1 MPGVRAKEDTHVE
14 DCRGW
19 TRALCAVRHVQMVRQ
34 NAPHPLGRTAG
45 VEQVEKAGADK
56 NVEEEQ
62 KDEFRRGDQASEK
75 R

>member
-1 MPGVRAKEDTHVE
+1 MPGVRAKADTHVE

-34 NAPHPLGRTAG
+34 NAPHSLGCTAG
-45 VEQVEKAGADK
+45 VGPGEKTGADK
-56 NVEEEQ
+56 SVEEEQ
-62 KDEFRRGDQASEK
+62 KDEFRRGDQESEK